1 MKLVDD
7 GVLKLGKTQSQSAPP
22 HRAVHAAPLP
32 SPRRALGYRAAC
44 QTSVPPRDQAMQR
57 LWSRYIALTLQ
68 PKLRQRLLPP
78 RPAPR
83 CRRRRHHHQSH
94 AVPNSSITNCARALL
109 EIMGSQST
117 ALPTWGTVC
126 WQSNNYFQFQFSK
139 CKFMRESIFFSFALV
154 HSCMSTTDETRKCK
168 SERINKYLLS

>member
-32 SPRRALGYRAAC
+32 SPPPRRALDYRAAC
-44 QTSVPPRDQAMQR
+44 QASVPPRDQAMQR

-78 RPAPR
+78 RAAPR
-83 CRRRRHHHQSH
+83 CRHHHHQSH

-126 WQSNNYFQFQFSK
+126 WQSNTYFKFQCSK
-139 CKFMRESIFFSFALV
+139 GKFMRLSISFVFFSSHIFLRELIAQENASLK
-154 HSCMSTTDETRKCK
+154 E
-168 SERINKYLLS
+168 

>member
-22 HRAVHAAPLP
+22 HGAVRAAPLP
-32 SPRRALGYRAAC
+32 PPRRTAARPPPQRAAR
-44 QTSVPPRDQAMQR
+44 QASAPRDQAMQQR

-68 PKLRQRLLPP
+68 PKLRQRLCCHW
-78 RPAPR
+78 APR
-83 CRRRRHHHQSH
+83 CLRHHHQSH

-126 WQSNNYFQFQFSK
+126 WWCFLNFI
-139 CKFMRESIFFSFALV
+139 IFVQMFPE
-154 HSCMSTTDETRKCK
+154 HK
-168 SERINKYLLS
+168 IQWI

>member
-32 SPRRALGYRAAC
+32 SPPPSRALGYRADC
-44 QTSVPPRDQAMQR
+44 QASAPPRDQAMQR

-78 RPAPR
+78 RAAPR
-83 CRRRRHHHQSH
+83 CRRRRRHHHLSH

-126 WQSNNYFQFQFSK
+126 WQSNTYYKFQCSK
-139 CKFMRESIFFSFALV
+139 GKFMQLSISYIFLFISYFLA
-154 HSCMSTTDETRKCK
+154 
-168 SERINKYLLS
+168 